1 MTEFL
6 SFNIRCYSPVT
17 FPAVTPPLSID
28 RGVTGGGVGNE

>member
-17 FPAVTPPLSID
+17 FPAVTHPLSID
-28 RGVTGGGVGNE
+28 RGVTGGEVGHD